1 MKCKI
6 PKSKNQIEQ
15 KYKNYKPTKVY
26 KKRCSKKFI
35 MLKFQTFFLS
45 LKTITDYFFLNNT
58 NIIT

>member
-26 KKRCSKKFI
+26 KKGVQKNSSCSNSRHF
-35 MLKFQTFFLS
+35 S
-45 LKTITDYFFLNNT
+45 
-58 NIIT
+58 